1 MTTFVLGRSAHVED
15 LKIRAGINET
25 FQVGHADLRNDRN
38 FKSNFFPRVYSAG
51 EMTLDVLEADAGQA
65 HARFFSL
72 VFGPSQKHDGRTH
85 WNQGAGP
92 RCELSAQSNVHRSR
106 HMTRS
111 KFVSRSHV
119 QDDASVLG

>member
-1 MTTFVLGRSAHVED
+1 MTAFVFGRSAHVED

-65 HARFFSL
+65 QARFFSL
-72 VFGPSQKHDGRTH
+72 VFGLSQKHDWRTH
-85 WNQGAGP
+85 RNQGARP
-92 RCELSAQSNVHRSR
+92 RCELSSQSNVHRSR
-106 HMTRS
+106 HVRS
-111 KFVSRSHV
+111 TKFV
-119 QDDASVLG
+119 A